1 MVRLYGR
8 AEPAA
13 CSRAMPAAAAAVQ
26 PDGDV
31 LHHRPGEARPEQ
43 APLAAAALAQAAVHP
58 DVQQCARRHRIFPHP
73 AQPRRRAG
81 RADRNLSLILSALIG
96 VEFERAAALS
106 RHPRESGNPETAI
119 TQRLPW
125 TPAFARVT
133 INLAKRAKL
142 LVGAVDAVQR
152 SG

>member
-13 CSRAMPAAAAAVQ
+13 CSRATPAAAAAVQ

-31 LHHRPGEARPEQ
+31 LHHRPGEARPEP
-43 APLAAAALAQAAVHP
+43 APLAAAALAQAAVHS
-58 DVQQCARRHRIFPHP
+58 DVQQCARRHRIFPRP

-106 RHPRESGNPETAI
+106 SSPRKRESTDGNKAAVALDP
-119 TQRLPW
+119 RL
-125 TPAFARVT
+125 REVT
-133 INLAKRAKL
+133 INLAKRASSSL
-142 LVGAVDAVQR
+142 ERWTLCSV